1 MDAAPTFHENIWRTK
16 PLRVIEDE
24 ENASDLPRSLS
35 LFDLMCIGI
44 GGTVGSGVFATT
56 GEIISGTAGSAAVI
70 SWIIGGL
77 VCCINGIAYMELSTR
92 VPSAGSAYAYA
103 YYAIGELPAV
113 IAADSGVRRGWGWCR
128 SQLVAE
134 DRGLASRG

>member
-70 SWIIGGL
+70 SWTIGGL

-92 VPSAGSAYAYA
+92 VPSAGSA
-103 YYAIGELPAV
+103 
-113 IAADSGVRRGWGWCR
+113 
-128 SQLVAE
+128 
-134 DRGLASRG
+134 